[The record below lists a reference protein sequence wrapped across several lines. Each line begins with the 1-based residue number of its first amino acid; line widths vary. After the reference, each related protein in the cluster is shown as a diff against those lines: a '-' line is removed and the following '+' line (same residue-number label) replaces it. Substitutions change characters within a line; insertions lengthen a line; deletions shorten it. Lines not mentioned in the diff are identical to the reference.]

1 MIIVII
7 MIIIFIMI
15 TIQHDEL
22 RHDEY
27 ENSNLHFVSV
37 SITGVTWNVWFSTC
51 QDGSVKLWTFEWG
64 ALCPADPFAS
74 HLQLWAVEVSG
85 IESLGV
91 STQPC

>member
-7 MIIIFIMI
+7 MIIFFIMI

-27 ENSNLHFVSV
+27 ENSNLHSVSV

-51 QDGSVKLWTFEWG
+51 QDGSVKLWDLRVGGRSAQRTLLLLICSFG
-64 ALCPADPFAS
+64 L
-74 HLQLWAVEVSG
+74 
-85 IESLGV
+85 
-91 STQPC
+91 